1 MAVHFCLLSLPQISR
16 CSGSSR
22 QQRTEKHERHKH
34 APFSLICG
42 EISTAIIYYWEAI
55 INSLLLFL
63 GVKDSNIQVLNL
75 SRLLFCVRAC
85 VYFSFYDLL
94 LLLLRPVNLQLY
106 TYNGKFKTK

>member
-1 MAVHFCLLSLPQISR
+1 MAHPDSKE
-16 CSGSSR
+16 
-22 QQRTEKHERHKH
+22 TEKHERHKH

-63 GVKDSNIQVLNL
+63 GVKDSKHSGFKFVV
-75 SRLLFCVRAC
+75 SSFCVRAC
-85 VYFSFYDLL
+85 VYFLFYDLL